1 MELDVNI
8 ILLLIGTGI
17 LVGVINTFAGAA
29 AAISISIFM
38 ALGLPITVANG
49 TNRIPVF
56 AQTLVMSVNFARQ
69 GILDY
74 KTGLLLGIPT
84 VVGSIIGSLFASQV
98 NVKIFTYILTVVL
111 LVLLVVLVFNPS
123 KFTSTASNVRAR
135 EIKLRD
141 YLCFFVIGLYGG
153 AIHIGVGYLI
163 LTATIMG
170 MGYDVLTANAIKGFV
185 VLLYIPFALGV
196 FMYNDQVMYSYG
208 LIHAVGNVIGAFF
221 ATQYA
226 TRIRASY
233 IRWLLIA
240 MIVVTVLDLHKV
252 IDIQKFVFYILS
264 L

>member
-1 MELDVNI
+1 MELDLNI
-8 ILLLIGTGI
+8 ILLLIVTGI

-29 AAISISIFM
+29 AAISISLFM

-74 KTGLLLGIPT
+74 KTGLRLGLPT
-84 VVGSIIGSLFASQV
+84 VVGSIIGSMFASRV
-98 NVKIFTYILTVVL
+98 DVVVFTYILTVVL
-111 LVLLVVLVFNPS
+111 LVLLVVLVFNS
-123 KFTSTASNVRAR
+123 GKFTSAASGAHTRDIR
-135 EIKLRD
+135 FWD

-153 AIHIGVGYLI
+153 AVHIGVGYLI
-163 LTATIMG
+163 LTATIMS
-170 MGYDVLTANAIKGFV
+170 MGYDVLRANAIKGFV
-185 VLLYIPFALGV
+185 VLLYIPFALAV
-196 FMYNDQVMYSYG
+196 FMYNDQVNYGYG
-208 LIHAVGNVIGAFF
+208 LVHAVGNVIGAFF

-226 TRIRASY
+226 TRIKASF

-240 MIVVTVLDLHKV
+240 MIIITVLDLHKI
-252 IDIQKFVFYILS
+252 IDIQRFVFYVLS